1 MLTIQNNW
9 ETGNKG
15 SLETFCSPPR
25 VNGTFSY
32 FSYQV
37 IAIQCQWFSHKQTVK
52 YHCCGDILQ
61 DSVWFIFWVGVAQGR
76 GFPAFSPGSKMVQV
90 ILSEQH
96 LYFCMSTCISIRCTV
111 TSFFFLF
118 FDDDSH
124 TRSQCLVNAT
134 LELQGLD
141 FQKHVSSE
149 KVKASH
155 GKSS

>member
-37 IAIQCQWFSHKQTVK
+37 IAVQCQWFAHKQTVK

-96 LYFCMSTCISIRCTV
+96 LYFCMSTCISIRCAV
-111 TSFFFLF
+111 TFFFF
-118 FDDDSH
+118 FSFLWWWFTYKDTMFSECNSRT
-124 TRSQCLVNAT
+124 TRPRFSKTCEQW
-134 LELQGLD
+134 EGQ
-141 FQKHVSSE
+141 S
-149 KVKASH
+149 
-155 GKSS
+155 